1 MENATQF
8 KLATDIY
15 YATRQLKSTEEDLEY
30 MIERYDQ
37 ARKQR
42 LSPEVM
48 KERRAHCERLSRQ
61 VVVSRNKVVR
71 LWALGDVGVQD
82 LVRCQKLCSKQ

>member
-8 KLATDIY
+8 KLAAEIY

-30 MIERYDQ
+30 MIRRYDQ

-42 LSPEVM
+42 LSPEVL

-61 VVVSRNKVVR
+61 VIEHRNRVVR
-71 LWALGDVGVQD
+71 LWARGDVGVQD
-82 LVRCQKLCSKQ
+82 LVRCQKLCSNQ